1 MISLWKRELRS
12 LCCSV
17 VGFLYLAAALF
28 LFGLYFYVVNL
39 YQGSARVSTAFASCV
54 YLFVVTVPVLTM
66 RSFAQEF
73 RDKTDQLLFASPVP
87 LWKIVLGKYLAM
99 VTLFL
104 IPVVL
109 AAFLPLFLLS
119 YGDVALTEAYTTLFG
134 YCLYGL
140 AAIAIGMLISSL
152 TDNTVI
158 AAVLT
163 AVTLFLAY
171 TLGGFGELFG
181 ISFISKFFSAFHMQ
195 ERFSA
200 LQNGVIDLRAI
211 LYFLTVGAGAVLL
224 TILRLSGKRGRVLSK
239 RIAYPVIVCAVV
251 VILNIAASF
260 IPDSVMVHDV
270 TRRDFQLLTDQTKN
284 FLTTLDQE
292 VTIYIYS
299 SEKNADE
306 NVVKMIRSYSE
317 NDKITVEYV
326 DPETDSR
333 FAFKYTKNSLSE
345 GSLVITSGDRFRVIS
360 ENKIYT
366 YSDPDMES
374 YGFSPDG
381 FDLEGQVTSAIDYVT
396 TKNLPKIYE
405 ITGHDE
411 LLLAGSFL
419 TAVNRENVEVSE
431 LSLVAAG
438 KIPADARGLLI
449 LAPKED
455 YSEEEIGLLRT
466 YMEKGGNLYVLL
478 QWSEEPKERLNSFLS
493 EYGIKVENG
502 IVSEGDANLY
512 FQEPYYLIPE
522 IQETS
527 VTEGL
532 SGSMA
537 LSVMSVGMKVEN
549 EAAEII
555 LKTTDHAFLKKSSE
569 TEEQS
574 GKEEGDETG
583 EFVLGV
589 FLKKTVDVTEDSG
602 DKTGAKVTR
611 DAKLS
616 VFASPY
622 MTQETTNDAISGMN
636 QKLFIQILGE
646 MVSHKTPIS
655 IPTKAYTPRF
665 VTVSE
670 SDSRFFGT
678 ILAGIIPGLTL
689 IAGLVIW
696 VVRRRR

>member
-1 MISLWKRELRS
+1 
-12 LCCSV
+12 
-17 VGFLYLAAALF
+17 
-28 LFGLYFYVVNL
+28 
-39 YQGSARVSTAFASCV
+39 
-54 YLFVVTVPVLTM
+54 
-66 RSFAQEF
+66 
-73 RDKTDQLLFASPVP
+73 
-87 LWKIVLGKYLAM
+87 
-99 VTLFL
+99 
-104 IPVVL
+104 
-109 AAFLPLFLLS
+109 
-119 YGDVALTEAYTTLFG
+119 
-134 YCLYGL
+134 
-140 AAIAIGMLISSL
+140 
-152 TDNTVI
+152 
-158 AAVLT
+158 
-163 AVTLFLAY
+163 
-171 TLGGFGELFG
+171 
-181 ISFISKFFSAFHMQ
+181 
-195 ERFSA
+195 
-200 LQNGVIDLRAI
+200 
-211 LYFLTVGAGAVLL
+211 
-224 TILRLSGKRGRVLSK
+224 
-239 RIAYPVIVCAVV
+239 
-251 VILNIAASF
+251 
-260 IPDSVMVHDV
+260 
-270 TRRDFQLLTDQTKN
+270 
-284 FLTTLDQE
+284 
-292 VTIYIYS
+292 
-299 SEKNADE
+299 
-306 NVVKMIRSYSE
+306 
-317 NDKITVEYV
+317 
-326 DPETDSR
+326 
-333 FAFKYTKNSLSE
+333 
-345 GSLVITSGDRFRVIS
+345 VITSGDRFRVIS

>member
-1 MISLWKRELRS
+1 MISLAKRELRS

-28 LFGLYFYVVNL
+28 LFGIYFYIVNL
-39 YQGSARVSTAFASCV
+39 YQGSARVGTAYASCV
-54 YLFVVTVPVLTM
+54 YLFVVTIPVLTM

-73 RDKTDQLLFASPVP
+73 RDKTDQLLFTSPVP

-99 VTLFL
+99 VALFL
-104 IPVVL
+104 IPVVV

-119 YGDVALTEAYTTLFG
+119 YGDISLTEAYTTLLG
-134 YCLYGL
+134 YVLYGL
-140 AAIAIGMLISSL
+140 AAIAIGMLISSF

-171 TLGGFGELFG
+171 TMGGFGELFG
-181 ISFISKFFSAFHMQ
+181 VSFIGRFFSVFHMQ

-200 LQNGVIDLRAI
+200 LQNGMIDLRAI
-211 LYFLTVGAGAVLL
+211 LYFLTIAAGAVIL
-224 TILRLSGKRGRVLSK
+224 TILRLSGKRGRGTSK
-239 RIAYPVIVCAVV
+239 RIAFPAILCAAVLV
-251 VILNIAASF
+251 LNLSASF

-270 TRRDFQLLTDQTKN
+270 TKRDFQLLTDQTKS
-284 FLTTLDQE
+284 FLATLDQE

-306 NVVKMIRSYSE
+306 NVVKMIRSYGE
-317 NDKITVEYV
+317 NDKIAVEYV
-326 DPETDSR
+326 DPEANSQ
-333 FAFKYTKNSLSE
+333 FALQYTKNGLSE
-345 GSLVITSGDRFRVIS
+345 GSLVVKSGDRFRVIS

-366 YSDPDMES
+366 WSDPDMES

-381 FDLEGQVTSAIDYVT
+381 FDLEGLLTSAIDYVT

-405 ITGHDE
+405 ITGHGE
-411 LLLAGSFL
+411 LLLTGSFL

-449 LAPKED
+449 LAPDED
-455 YSEEEIGLLRT
+455 YSEEEISLLRD
-466 YMEKGGNLYVLL
+466 YLEKGGNLYVLL
-478 QWSEEPKERLNSFLS
+478 QWSEEPKERLHRFLS
-493 EYGIKVENG
+493 EYGIIVENG
-502 IVSEGDANLY
+502 IVSEGDADLY

-549 EAAEII
+549 EAAEVI
-555 LKTTDHAFLKKSSE
+555 LKTTDHAFLKKNPE
-569 TEEQS
+569 MEDQS
-574 GKEEGDETG
+574 GNATGDETG
-583 EFVLGV
+583 EYILGV
-589 FLKKTVDVTEDSG
+589 FLKKTVDVTEGSG
-602 DKTGAKVTR
+602 DASGAKVTR
-611 DAKLS
+611 EAKLS

-622 MTQETTNDAISGMN
+622 MTQETMNDAISGMN

-646 MVSHKTPIS
+646 MVSHKNPIS
-655 IPTKAYTPRF
+655 IPTKNYTPRY

-678 ILAGIIPGLTL
+678 ILIGILPGLTL

-696 VVRRRR
+696 VIRRRR